1 MLIGSDGSAEVPDDD
16 VFSLEC
22 YLDYEVQGE
31 SIEVDH
37 SPPVRSESQSKALKL
52 PASHKKTFSGY
63 KHRGSKPPGVMAK
76 EVCLDHSTLK
86 KKEVEWKKNIDI
98 CTYDGVMV
106 KKVSNF
112 PINLTNETARLEF
125 ISSSVSHELFQGK
138 EVILVDVDN
147 LKIMDSTVTRGLFL

>member
-1 MLIGSDGSAEVPDDD
+1 ME
-16 VFSLEC
+16 
-22 YLDYEVQGE
+22 
-31 SIEVDH
+31 
-37 SPPVRSESQSKALKL
+37 
-52 PASHKKTFSGY
+52 
-63 KHRGSKPPGVMAK
+63 
-76 EVCLDHSTLK
+76 
-86 KKEVEWKKNIDI
+86 KNIDI

-112 PINLTNETARLEF
+112 PINLTNETDRLDF